1 MNRKNI
7 PASSPKHM
15 TARVLAHCALLAAI
29 SVVLARLIIPMPN
42 VSTRFSLEAIPIFLS
57 GALFG
62 PLAGG
67 LVGFTADAVG
77 CLFSGYG
84 YNPIFCLPPILYGVF
99 GGVFR
104 RWLGGGVTLPKLFA
118 ALLPPVVLG
127 SILWQSAALSFIYN
141 SKGSFAASMAY
152 FLSTRSIQFAVTIV
166 IDAILV
172 HLLFKTKVFE
182 RAGVWPPKLCK
193 PAGE

>member
-1 MNRKNI
+1 MNQNNI
-7 PASSPKHM
+7 PTASPNHM
-15 TARVLAHCALLAAI
+15 TARMLAHCALLAAI

-42 VSTRFSLEAIPIFLS
+42 VSTRFSLEAAPIFLS

-104 RWLGGGVTLPKLFA
+104 RWLGKGVTLPKLFA

-127 SILWQSAALSFIYN
+127 SILWQSAALAFIYN
-141 SKGSFAASMAY
+141 SKGSFQLSLIY
-152 FLSTRSIQFAVTIV
+152 FLSTRSLQFAVTIV
-166 IDAILV
+166 LDALV
-172 HLLFKTKVFE
+172 IYLLF
-182 RAGVWPPKLCK
+182 RAKIFDRMGVWPPRAREK
-193 PAGE
+193 